1 MIRKLW
7 ILLLLGSISSCL
19 YAQKQA
25 ANWYFGENAG
35 LKFGECGDPP
45 TAVSGQLNT
54 KEGSTSISDEDGNLL
69 FYTDGITVYDK
80 NVYPIT
86 RNIIR

>member
-19 YAQKQA
+19 YAQKQT

-54 KEGSTSISDEDGNLL
+54 KKDHSPFLMKWQLTLL
-69 FYTDGITVYDK
+69 YRWNNCI
-80 NVYPIT
+80 
-86 RNIIR
+86 